1 MNSRDYWR
9 QREKENQLKILEA
22 QKNYDKELKRIYD
35 QVQLN
40 IQRDINNFYAKYYNQ
55 KQGWTLADVK
65 KSVSEFDVKEF
76 ENKAKEY
83 VKNKDFSAE
92 ANERLKLYN
101 LTMKV
106 NRLEMLKA
114 DIGLEMLKGSDDL
127 DKHVKESLLRE
138 AKEEAER
145 QAGILGRTVKSLDF
159 SENSLKGIINGSWQ
173 QTSFSDRIWGY
184 NDKLKGVLD
193 GMIPQMII
201 QGKHPTA
208 LTKDLNRIFGSARFE
223 AERLLR
229 TESSR
234 VYGEMAKD
242 AIGKAGYKEYEWI
255 AEPKACDV
263 CGPMNGKVFDTKSAE
278 FGKSLFPM
286 HPNCRCSIIPVIPDF
301 DIDDYL
307 EKGNVAID
315 KAMKGYNGNNA
326 EEVKK
331 TFDRMLENY
340 SATNKN
346 NGIIKAS
353 NSLSEIKKFMDGINL
368 KTATHNDLTSLGALV
383 NKQFNVAENIG
394 NKDELKKIFSN
405 FREIGGEVPK
415 NGWSKGSGKE
425 ARRRVSEAF
434 SYYPKEWAEYA
445 FVNGKAIYTKDT
457 QRGFFSSVGFKG
469 KTWRSGI
476 ADDAVSIMLSK
487 GSNTVS
493 FHEIGHYVEFFNP
506 EALRLSKEFVEY
518 RTKGEQEI
526 DMQDLQYWYRRGE
539 KTKKDNFISPYI
551 GKSYKNATEVLSMGL
566 ESIFEPEDGKIFS
579 QPTRSSE
586 LIRKKITD
594 DLEYLNFIIGM
605 YLKG

>member
-76 ENKAKEY
+76 ESKAKEY

-127 DKHVKESLLRE
+127 DKHVKESLLKE

-159 SENSLKGIINGSWQ
+159 SEKSLKGLINGSWQ

-184 NDKLKGVLD
+184 NDKLKGILD

-263 CGPMNGKVFDTKSAE
+263 CGPMNGKIFDTKNAE

-286 HPNCRCSIIPVIPDF
+286 HPNCRCAIIPVIPDF

-307 EKGNVAID
+307 EQGNAAID
-315 KAMKGYNGNNA
+315 KAMKDYNGNNA
-326 EEVKK
+326 EDIKK
-331 TFDRMLENY
+331 SFDGMMENLG
-340 SATNKN
+340 SNSKNVLDLNKAVLDTNKFTKYLLTDAGKSSGWVDLLGYELDN
-346 NGIIKAS
+346 WEE
-353 NSLSEIKKFMDGINL
+353 LR
-368 KTATHNDLTSLGALV
+368 NDFLEKSKNPDKVTTVQNQGFGVKYIYDILD
-383 NKQFNVAENIG
+383 F
-394 NKDELKKIFSN
+394 
-405 FREIGGEVPK
+405 K
-415 NGWSKGSGKE
+415 NGVPASIVWQIDEGTDF
-425 ARRRVSEAF
+425 ARLVTA
-434 SYYPKEWAEYA
+434 YI
-445 FVNGKAIYTKDT
+445 NTK
-457 QRGFFSSVGFKG
+457 
-469 KTWRSGI
+469 
-476 ADDAVSIMLSK
+476 
-487 GSNTVS
+487 
-493 FHEIGHYVEFFNP
+493 
-506 EALRLSKEFVEY
+506 LRK
-518 RTKGEQEI
+518 
-526 DMQDLQYWYRRGE
+526 D
-539 KTKKDNFISPYI
+539 KDN
-551 GKSYKNATEVLSMGL
+551 G
-566 ESIFEPEDGKIFS
+566 
-579 QPTRSSE
+579 
-586 LIRKKITD
+586 
-594 DLEYLNFIIGM
+594 
-605 YLKG
+605 